1 MAEKQKTI
9 YELSAKKTH
18 YKIPDT
24 LLGVL
29 DGTAKDLEEL
39 AQSCTY
45 EKPRVY
51 KVNLPEDSGYK
62 SKKKEEKEV
71 ASLLKARKFKNV
83 RAKINDKLNDNV
95 GWKIVTKSSLS
106 DIHDIRNPL
115 NSETFQYLALGS
127 FSLITNDNYIN
138 YFLGEHKT
146 YENFTQV
153 EDFLQEQVRNKVIQQ
168 LGADKLYTTRGIY
181 FSKNSKPSSKIAY
194 TKDIK
199 ELVAKNANKLLEGKV
214 INTSICFYSLNM
226 LLAIKHADILYM
238 TINIDGEIEFYVLDT
253 YDFNKGEKDPLVR
266 FGRKLQEQGKIVPY
280 FSIHHVVIP
289 KEKSEEYLRDGMKG
303 VNYETNNY

>member
-45 EKPRVY
+45 EKSRVY
-51 KVNLPEDSGYK
+51 KVNLPEDNGYK
-62 SKKKEEKEV
+62 SKKQEEKEV

-83 RAKINDKLNDNV
+83 RARIEDELNKNTLV
-95 GWKIVTKSSLS
+95 RIAKKSSLD
-106 DIHDIRNPL
+106 DIKDIKDPF
-115 NSETFQYLALGS
+115 SYETFQYLNMAMPSKKSGKNLDTA
-127 FSLITNDNYIN
+127 FTR
-138 YFLGEHKT
+138 EHKT

-181 FSKNSKPSSKIAY
+181 FDKTSGPSEKIAK

-226 LLAIKHADILYM
+226 HLAIKHADILYM

-253 YDFNKGEKDPLVR
+253 YDFNKGEGNPYVVI
-266 FGRKLQEQGKIVPY
+266 GRGLQEWGIIVPY

-289 KEKSEEYLRDGMKG
+289 KEKSEEYLKDAMKG